1 MVHIEVTGPVPDL
14 NWWKELTGLY
24 LRETLGQEFSIHC
37 WKDEEQEIQLALGYG
52 VVHPSD
58 WAFGTEISGPVTEPF
73 LSFLLDQSQVLQTGP
88 DGGAQ
93 MTPFFGIFLGST
105 FSSSHYGREVD
116 IQPLQGSCGAAL
128 DALLEE
134 LKQKDWVTI
143 YEYEG

>member
-1 MVHIEVTGPVPDL
+1 
-14 NWWKELTGLY
+14 
-24 LRETLGQEFSIHC
+24 
-37 WKDEEQEIQLALGYG
+37 
-52 VVHPSD
+52 
-58 WAFGTEISGPVTEPF
+58 
-73 LSFLLDQSQVLQTGP
+73 
-88 DGGAQ
+88 